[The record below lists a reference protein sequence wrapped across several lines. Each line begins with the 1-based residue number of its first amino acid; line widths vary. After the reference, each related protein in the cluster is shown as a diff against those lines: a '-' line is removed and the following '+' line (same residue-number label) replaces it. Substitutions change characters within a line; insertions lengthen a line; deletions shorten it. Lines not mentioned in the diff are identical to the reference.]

1 MGDYMDKEVKIKDIL
16 SFLKRENIAHVFEG
30 DENQTVTG
38 FSSLFNYKEASMT
51 FISTL
56 YSFIDYKEQFK
67 NKKIRLIIMDPSE
80 DNYDNFENIIIIS
93 KPTNAFFTILE
104 EFFSRE
110 ELSKKSPVSKNENEY
125 KQFSYVSDN
134 AKIGSNVSIGR
145 GCVIEA
151 GVAIGD
157 NTAIHHNV
165 VIRSGTKIG
174 QDCIIRSGTVIGEDG
189 FSPSTLKDGSKELL
203 KHFGG
208 VLINKNVFIGENC
221 IIHRGSIDDTV
232 IHDGVKLNSLVHIAH
247 NCTIGKYT
255 VITMPT
261 HISGSVEIGEN
272 CHIAATTIRNQCT
285 VGDNV
290 VLGLGSVVIKDVADN
305 LTMVGNPARELER

>member
-1 MGDYMDKEVKIKDIL
+1 MDKEVKIKDIL
-16 SFLKRENIAHVFEG
+16 SFLKREDISYTFEG
-30 DENQTVTG
+30 DENQTITG
-38 FSSLFNYKEASMT
+38 FSSLFNYKKNSMT

-56 YSFIDYKEQFK
+56 YSFIDYKEQFLD
-67 NKKIRLIIMDPSE
+67 KKIRLIIMDPSE

-189 FSPSTLKDGSKELL
+189 FNPSTRPDGSKQLL
-203 KHFGG
+203 KHYGG
-208 VLINKNVFIGENC
+208 VIINDNVHIGPKCN
-221 IIHRGSIDDTV
+221 IHKGSIDDTV
-232 IHDGVKLNSLVHIAH
+232 IETGVKVNANVHIAH
-247 NCTIGKYT
+247 NCFIGENT

-261 HISGSVEIGEN
+261 QVNGSVRIGSN

-285 VGDNV
+285 VGNNV
-290 VLGLGSVVIKDVADN
+290 VLGLGSVVIKDVSDN
-305 LTMVGNPARELER
+305 LTMIGNPARELER